1 MSKHRFIS
9 LGNPEKERN
18 FSGTRECSRRSE
30 FGGENEEEFPL
41 EMIMVLEGNVESLP
55 LILWELQCMLAV
67 GLGTL
72 EAVGSGESRVCGQRG
87 LGKVHGGKKWSKRG

>member
-1 MSKHRFIS
+1 
-9 LGNPEKERN
+9 
-18 FSGTRECSRRSE
+18 
-30 FGGENEEEFPL
+30 
-41 EMIMVLEGNVESLP
+41 
-55 LILWELQCMLAV
+55 MLAV